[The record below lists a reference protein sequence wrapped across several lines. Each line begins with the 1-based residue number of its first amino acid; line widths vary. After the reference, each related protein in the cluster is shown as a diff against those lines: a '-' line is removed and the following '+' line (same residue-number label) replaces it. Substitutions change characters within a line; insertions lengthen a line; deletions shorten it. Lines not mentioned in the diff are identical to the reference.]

1 MKSYLLAAAIL
12 SIAAPVFADNVEDL
26 RRQIA
31 EKEAEL
37 RQLRARMHALERAA
51 AMHQNDSVRAS
62 VDELPQDSTR
72 ALERAL
78 VRERGLLLSAGTK
91 EVEAN
96 FVYTHEKDNAS
107 GFRRDSYGPGIAI
120 RVGLPLRSQ
129 FELAVPY
136 VFERRQDNLGAT
148 RDHGIGDAVASISHQ
163 FAIERGAMPALIGTL
178 IYVSSTGR
186 NTVFESNRPVAL
198 GSGFRAVQGS
208 MTAVKRVD
216 PLVFFGSYSYM
227 HNYADTRGGVR
238 VDPGNNH
245 GLRIGTA
252 LAASPS
258 TSLRAAFTGTFY
270 DEARVGGVALRGS
283 DDPVGMLELGASV
296 TMSDSTALDVSVG
309 AGVTH
314 NAPDFRIS
322 VALPIRF

>member
-1 MKSYLLAAAIL
+1 MKPHLFAAAIL
-12 SIAAPVFADNVEDL
+12 SITAPAFADNVEDL
-26 RRQIA
+26 RKQIA

-37 RQLRARMHALERAA
+37 RQLHARMHALEREASTR
-51 AMHQNDSVRAS
+51 QNDSARAS
-62 VDELPQDSTR
+62 VDELAQDSTR

-91 EVEAN
+91 EIEAN
-96 FVYTHEKDNAS
+96 FVYTHENDNVS
-107 GFRRDSYGPGIAI
+107 GFRRDSYGPGIAV
-120 RVGLPLRSQ
+120 RVGLPFRSQ

-136 VFERRQDNLGAT
+136 VYERRRDNIGTT
-148 RDHGIGDAVASISHQ
+148 RDHGIGDAVANISHQ
-163 FAIERGAMPALIGTL
+163 FAIERGAVPGLIGTL
-178 IYVSSTGR
+178 TYMSKTGK
-186 NTVFESNRPVAL
+186 NTVFESDRPVAL

-208 MTAVKRVD
+208 VTAVKRVD

-227 HNYADTRGGVR
+227 HNYADIRGGVR

-245 GLRIGTA
+245 SLRIGTV

-283 DDPVGMLELGASV
+283 DDPVGVLELGASV
-296 TMSDSTALDVSVG
+296 TVSDSTALDVSVG

-314 NAPDFRIS
+314 NAPDFRIG